1 MTPQEIIKYMLYP
14 MCSIGF
20 FYFLSVD
27 FVSSISTSYFAC
39 LMSKAIVYTDKG
51 VGPVVVLVHG
61 FCESKE
67 LWNHFADQLSHSFRV
82 VSLDLPGFG
91 DSELATTNIS
101 MEWFADEIQ
110 TLMSLLHIQTFTFVG
125 HSLGGY
131 VGLAYAEKYSQ
142 YLNGLCLF
150 HSTAYADSDE
160 RKENRNKT
168 IAFIQKY
175 GADLFTQSF
184 IEPLFLLK
192 NRAALRDEIAGLK
205 ILAKKSSEQGIIATT
220 AAMRDRPDRTNVLR
234 ASQIPVLLIGGKNDA
249 TIPIDKLEEQTLLSK
264 NIIFAAIDD
273 CGHVGMY
280 EQKEK
285 TFEVLND
292 FLITCS

>member
-1 MTPQEIIKYMLYP
+1 VLHRI
-14 MCSIGF
+14 
-20 FYFLSVD
+20 FYFPLID
-27 FVSSISTSYFAC
+27 FVSSDSASYFAC
-39 LMSKAIVYTDKG
+39 LMNKAIAYTDKG
-51 VGPVVVLVHG
+51 LGPVVVLVHG

-67 LWNHFADQLSHSFRV
+67 LWDYFASHLSQTFRV
-82 VSLDLPGFG
+82 ITLDLPGFG
-91 DSELATTNIS
+91 SSKLEEDSIS

-110 TLMSLLHIQTFTFVG
+110 YLLSLLDIEKFTFVG

-131 VGLAYAEKYSQ
+131 VGLAYAEKYAQHLS
-142 YLNGLCLF
+142 GLCLF
-150 HSTAYADSDE
+150 HSTAYTDSEE

-192 NRAALRDEIAGLK
+192 NRAALKDEIAELK
-205 ILAKKSSEQGIIATT
+205 LIAKKSSPKGIIATT
-220 AAMRDRPDRTNVLR
+220 IAMRDRPDRTHVLTNLN
-234 ASQIPVLLIGGKNDA
+234 IPILLIGGENDA
-249 TIPIDKLEEQTLLSK
+249 TIPIEKLEEQKSLSTSIK
-264 NIIFAAIDD
+264 LVVIEA

-285 TFEVLND
+285 TFSVLEE
-292 FLITCS
+292 FLYQLDVFDSPNN

>member
-1 MTPQEIIKYMLYP
+1 M
-14 MCSIGF
+14 
-20 FYFLSVD
+20 
-27 FVSSISTSYFAC
+27 
-39 LMSKAIVYTDKG
+39 VYTDKG
-51 VGPVVVLVHG
+51 VGSAVVLVHG

-67 LWNHFADQLSHSFRV
+67 LWDSFAEQLSHSFRV
-82 VSLDLPGFG
+82 ITLDLPGFG
-91 DSELATTNIS
+91 DSELAETEIS
-101 MEWFADEIQ
+101 LEWFADEIQ
-110 TLMSLLHIQTFTFVG
+110 NLLALLHIQTYTFVG

-131 VGLAYAEKYSQ
+131 VGLAYAEKYPRHLS
-142 YLNGLCLF
+142 GLCLF
-150 HSTAYADSDE
+150 HSTAYADSEE

-192 NRAALRDEIAGLK
+192 NRAALKNEIAGLK
-205 ILAKKSSEQGIIATT
+205 LIAKKSSEKGIIATT
-220 AAMRDRPDRTNVLR
+220 VAMRDRPDRIAILR
-234 ASQIPVLLIGGKNDA
+234 ELQAPILLIGGKNDA
-249 TIPIDKLEEQTLLSK
+249 TIPIDKLEEQALLSK
-264 NIIFAAIDD
+264 NITLATIDD

-285 TFEVLND
+285 TFEVLNN